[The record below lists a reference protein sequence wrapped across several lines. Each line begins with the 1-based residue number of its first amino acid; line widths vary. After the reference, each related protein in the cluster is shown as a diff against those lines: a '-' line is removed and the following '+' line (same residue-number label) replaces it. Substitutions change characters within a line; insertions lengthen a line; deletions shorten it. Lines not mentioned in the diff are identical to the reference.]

1 MKKKK
6 KKKKWESYRE
16 VLYRAGFM
24 QDYKDFRPT
33 FSSDRWLV
41 ICGLSM
47 GFCQVSSD
55 RMSAHG
61 GFCLVL
67 SRSIIYLRLIVK
79 FLLLIKIMLVSC

>member
-1 MKKKK
+1 
-6 KKKKWESYRE
+6 
-16 VLYRAGFM
+16 M
-24 QDYKDFRPT
+24 QDYKDLRPT

>member
-1 MKKKK
+1 
-6 KKKKWESYRE
+6 
-16 VLYRAGFM
+16 M
-24 QDYKDFRPT
+24 QDYKDLRPT

-67 SRSIIYLRLIVK
+67 SRSIISEIDCEVFVAYKTHASVVLSNGLTNQEHEASRR
-79 FLLLIKIMLVSC
+79 

>member
-1 MKKKK
+1 
-6 KKKKWESYRE
+6 
-16 VLYRAGFM
+16 M
-24 QDYKDFRPT
+24 QDYKDHRPT

-47 GFCQVSSD
+47 GFCKVSSD

>member
-1 MKKKK
+1 
-6 KKKKWESYRE
+6 
-16 VLYRAGFM
+16 M
-24 QDYKDFRPT
+24 QDYKDHRPT

-79 FLLLIKIMLVSC
+79 FLLLIKLMLVSC

>member
-1 MKKKK
+1 
-6 KKKKWESYRE
+6 
-16 VLYRAGFM
+16 M
-24 QDYKDFRPT
+24 QDYKDLRPT

-67 SRSIIYLRLIVK
+67 SMSIIYLRLIVK
-79 FLLLIKIMLVSC
+79 FLLLIKLMLVSC